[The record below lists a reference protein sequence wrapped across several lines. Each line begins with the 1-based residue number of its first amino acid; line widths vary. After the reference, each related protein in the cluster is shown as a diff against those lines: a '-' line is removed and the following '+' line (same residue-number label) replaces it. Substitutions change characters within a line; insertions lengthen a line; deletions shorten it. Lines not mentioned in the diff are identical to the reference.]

1 MGNEGALAGAG
12 GPDDAHKV
20 ALFHRK
26 AHIVQ
31 RSDRVGHAGV
41 VDVAQMFYFDDICHL
56 RLPPLLQKLV
66 QSLCAFAGVDDA
78 LRHRD
83 AGLHQLVPQLCS
95 LRHIQMQG
103 THLLG
108 LAEHLFGVP
117 SITTWPLLITSTR
130 SACAASSM

>member
-1 MGNEGALAGAG
+1 MGDEGALAGAG

-31 RSDRVGHAGV
+31 RSDRIGHAGV

-66 QSLCAFAGVDDA
+66 QSLCAFAGVDDT

-103 THLLG
+103 AHLLG
-108 LAEHLFGVP
+108 LAEHLFGGA

>member
-1 MGNEGALAGAG
+1 MGDEGALAGAG

-31 RSDRVGHAGV
+31 RSDRIGHAGV

-83 AGLHQLVPQLCS
+83 AGLHQLVPQLCTCGTSRCRERTFSVWLNTS
-95 LRHIQMQG
+95 L
-103 THLLG
+103 
-108 LAEHLFGVP
+108 GVP